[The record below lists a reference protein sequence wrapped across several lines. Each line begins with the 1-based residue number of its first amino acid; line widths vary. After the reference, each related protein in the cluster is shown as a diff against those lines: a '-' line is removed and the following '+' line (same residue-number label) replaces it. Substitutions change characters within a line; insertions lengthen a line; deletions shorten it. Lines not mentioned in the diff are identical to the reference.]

1 LLLIPVVLALGVNF
15 GKIWSIVEYS
25 KYSIRGQSELASQA
39 VDRDGLDRSYA
50 FQYSNGIFEPVML
63 LIPNVLGGASQ
74 QKLGSSSHLAEALR
88 SNGLPR
94 KQVEDQLKAVPT
106 YWGKLPVTA
115 PYYAGIIIFFLF
127 VMAMFSRQKYIRNW
141 GLTVFIVSI
150 VLSWGSNF
158 QTLNYFLFDYLP
170 GYDKFRSVTFT
181 ITMAFIIM
189 PLLGMVGL
197 EEFIQNKENQKY
209 RKHVLYA
216 AYITGGILALALL
229 YSFTGSF
236 RGAIDERLGNLPG
249 WYLDALRSDRARL
262 LRLDVIRN
270 IVFLALFLLVLWRVW
285 NQKLNIQTAYAAFLI
300 LIALDVSMISARYMS
315 EDNYVRDTR
324 NDLLSPTEAD
334 LRIKNDENLS
344 YRVLNLQNPFN
355 EARTS
360 YFHQSIGG
368 YHGAKIR
375 RYQDLIERHISSEI
389 NLFIEKYQSGQ
400 VAFQDLPV
408 LRMLNAKYFYAGSEV
423 QGVFQNPY
431 ALGNAWFVDNIIEVN
446 SPDEEIVMIGSIK
459 PDSSCVID
467 VSKFDHS
474 QQSVSGD
481 GIISLVE
488 YRPDYLKYET
498 SNDGEG
504 LAIFS
509 EVYYPEGWSATVDG
523 TKTDIKRVNYILRA
537 LEVPAGNHT
546 IEFKFEPRSYYLGNK
561 ISLVGSIMTLLVFFG
576 SIWMDHRSR
585 SKNNKGHDQ

>member
-1 LLLIPVVLALGVNF
+1 
-15 GKIWSIVEYS
+15 
-25 KYSIRGQSELASQA
+25 
-39 VDRDGLDRSYA
+39 
-50 FQYSNGIFEPVML
+50 
-63 LIPNVLGGASQ
+63 
-74 QKLGSSSHLAEALR
+74 
-88 SNGLPR
+88 
-94 KQVEDQLKAVPT
+94 
-106 YWGKLPVTA
+106 
-115 PYYAGIIIFFLF
+115 
-127 VMAMFSRQKYIRNW
+127 
-141 GLTVFIVSI
+141 
-150 VLSWGSNF
+150 
-158 QTLNYFLFDYLP
+158 
-170 GYDKFRSVTFT
+170 
-181 ITMAFIIM
+181 
-189 PLLGMVGL
+189 
-197 EEFIQNKENQKY
+197 
-209 RKHVLYA
+209 
-216 AYITGGILALALL
+216 
-229 YSFTGSF
+229 
-236 RGAIDERLGNLPG
+236 
-249 WYLDALRSDRARL
+249 
-262 LRLDVIRN
+262 
-270 IVFLALFLLVLWRVW
+270 
-285 NQKLNIQTAYAAFLI
+285 
-300 LIALDVSMISARYMS
+300 
-315 EDNYVRDTR
+315 
-324 NDLLSPTEAD
+324 
-334 LRIKNDENLS
+334 
-344 YRVLNLQNPFN
+344 
-355 EARTS
+355 
-360 YFHQSIGG
+360 
-368 YHGAKIR
+368 
-375 RYQDLIERHISSEI
+375 
-389 NLFIEKYQSGQ
+389 
-400 VAFQDLPV
+400 
-408 LRMLNAKYFYAGSEV
+408 MLNAKYFYAGSEV